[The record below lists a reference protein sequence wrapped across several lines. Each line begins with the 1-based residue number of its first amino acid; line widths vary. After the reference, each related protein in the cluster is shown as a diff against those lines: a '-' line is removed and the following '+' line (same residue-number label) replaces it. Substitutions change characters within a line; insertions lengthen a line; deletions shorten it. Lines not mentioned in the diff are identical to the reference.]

1 MRLCAILLSLALAA
15 CAAVTAPSGSQSMT
29 PHFEDGVLIARDGIR
44 LPLREWKA
52 QGDQS
57 KERDAPKAVI
67 IALHGMSDY
76 SNAFDMPGTEWAKR
90 GITTLAIDQRG
101 FGRSSNPGLWA
112 GGDVMRDDLNDFAA
126 AAHARY
132 PGVKIFAAGESMGG
146 AVVLSALVSPQ
157 PPVLDG
163 AILISPAV
171 WSRADMPALYRV
183 ALFMVAHIT
192 PGIILSNN
200 AAGRVVKIIPSDNIP
215 MLIALGKD
223 PLFQKQTRVDTLYG
237 LVNLMGDARTTP
249 SRLPA
254 SGGPPI
260 LYLHGEKDQVIPP
273 APAKATIHELG
284 ARADV
289 REYPGGYH
297 MLLRDLGRAKVQD
310 DVATWVLSK

>member
-1 MRLCAILLSLALAA
+1 MRLFAIILCLALGG
-15 CAAVTAPSGSQSMT
+15 CAAVIAPPGRESVT
-29 PHFEDGVLIARDGIR
+29 PHFEEGVLVARDGMR

-52 QGDQS
+52 DGG
-57 KERDAPKAVI
+57 APKAVI

-76 SNAFDMPGTEWAKR
+76 SNAFDMPGTAWAKH

-101 FGRSSNPGLWA
+101 FGQSGNPGLWA
-112 GGDVMRDDLNDFAA
+112 GADVMRRDLNDFAI

-146 AVVLSALVSPQ
+146 AVVLSALASPE
-157 PPVLDG
+157 PSAIDG

-183 ALFMVAHIT
+183 ALFMVAHVT
-192 PGIILSNN
+192 PGIILTNS
-200 AAGRVVKIIPSDNIP
+200 AAGKVVKIVPSDNIP

-223 PLFQKQTRVDTLYG
+223 PLFQKKTRADTLYG
-237 LVNLMGDARTTP
+237 LVNLMGDARSAP
-249 SRLPA
+249 ARLKNP
-254 SGGPPI
+254 PPI

-273 APAKATIHELG
+273 APAEATIRALG

-297 MLLRDLGRAKVQD
+297 MLLRDLDRAKPQD
-310 DVATWVLSK
+310 DVAKWILEK

>member
-1 MRLCAILLSLALAA
+1 
-15 CAAVTAPSGSQSMT
+15 MT
-29 PHFEDGVLIARDGIR
+29 PHFEDDFLVARDGMR

-52 QGDQS
+52 DG
-57 KERDAPKAVI
+57 EAPKAVI
-67 IALHGMSDY
+67 VALHGMSDY

-101 FGRSSNPGLWA
+101 FGRSGNPGLWA
-112 GGDVMRDDLNDFAA
+112 GGDVMRRDLDDFAA

-146 AVVLSALVSPQ
+146 AVLLSALASPE
-157 PPVLDG
+157 PPVIDG

-192 PGIILSNN
+192 PGIILTNS
-200 AAGRVVKIIPSDNIP
+200 AAGKVVKIVPSDNIP

-223 PLFQKQTRVDTLYG
+223 PLFQKKTRADTLYG
-237 LVNLMGDARTTP
+237 LVNLMGDARTAP
-249 SRLPA
+249 LRLPP
-254 SGGPPI
+254 SGVPPI

-273 APAKATIHELG
+273 APAKAAIRELTQFLG
-284 ARADV
+284 GRADV
-289 REYPGGYH
+289 REYPNGYH
-297 MLLRDLGRAKVQD
+297 MLLRDLDRAKVQD
-310 DVATWVLSK
+310 DVAAWVLRQ

>member
-1 MRLCAILLSLALAA
+1 
-15 CAAVTAPSGSQSMT
+15 MT
-29 PHFEDGVLIARDGIR
+29 PHFEDDFLVARDGMR
-44 LPLREWKA
+44 LPLREWNA
-52 QGDQS
+52 DG
-57 KERDAPKAVI
+57 DAPKAVI
-67 IALHGMSDY
+67 VALHGMSDY

-101 FGRSSNPGLWA
+101 FGKSDNPGLWA
-112 GGDVMRDDLNDFAA
+112 GGDVMRRDLVDFAA

-146 AVVLSALVSPQ
+146 AVLLSALASPE
-157 PPVLDG
+157 PPVIDG

-192 PGIILSNN
+192 PGIILTNS
-200 AAGRVVKIIPSDNIP
+200 AAGKVVKIVPSDNIP

-223 PLFQKQTRVDTLYG
+223 PLFQKKTRADTLYG
-237 LVNLMGDARTTP
+237 LVNLMGDARTAP
-249 SRLPA
+249 LRLPP
-254 SGGPPI
+254 SGVPPI

-273 APAKATIHELG
+273 APAKAAIRELG

-289 REYPGGYH
+289 REYPNGYH
-297 MLLRDLGRAKVQD
+297 MLLRDLDRAKVQD
-310 DVATWVLSK
+310 DVAAWVLRQ

>member
-1 MRLCAILLSLALAA
+1 MRLFAIILCLALGG
-15 CAAVTAPSGSQSMT
+15 CAAVTAPPGRESVT
-29 PHFEDGVLIARDGIR
+29 PHFEEGVLVARDGMR

-52 QGDQS
+52 EGG
-57 KERDAPKAVI
+57 APKAVI

-76 SNAFDMPGTEWAKR
+76 SNAFDMPGTAWAKH

-101 FGRSSNPGLWA
+101 FGQSGNPGLWA
-112 GGDVMRDDLNDFAA
+112 GADVMRRDLNDFAI

-146 AVVLSALVSPQ
+146 AVVLSALASPE
-157 PPVLDG
+157 PSAIDG

-192 PGIILSNN
+192 PGIILTNS
-200 AAGRVVKIIPSDNIP
+200 AAGKVVKIIPSDNIP

-223 PLFQKQTRVDTLYG
+223 PLFQKKTRADTLYG
-237 LVNLMGDARTTP
+237 LVNLMGDARTAP
-249 SRLPA
+249 PRLKNP
-254 SGGPPI
+254 PPI

-273 APAKATIHELG
+273 APAEATIRALG

-289 REYPGGYH
+289 REYPSGYH
-297 MLLRDLGRAKVQD
+297 MLLRDLGRAKPQD
-310 DVATWVLSK
+310 DVAIWVLSK

>member
-1 MRLCAILLSLALAA
+1 MRLFAIILCLALGG
-15 CAAVTAPSGSQSMT
+15 CAAVIAPPGRESVT
-29 PHFEDGVLIARDGIR
+29 PHFEEGVLVARDGMR

-52 QGDQS
+52 DGG
-57 KERDAPKAVI
+57 APKAVI

-76 SNAFDMPGTEWAKR
+76 SNAFDMPGTAWAKP

-101 FGRSSNPGLWA
+101 FGKSENPGLWA
-112 GGDVMRDDLNDFAA
+112 GGDVMRRDLNDFAI

-146 AVVLSALVSPQ
+146 AVVLSALASPE
-157 PPVLDG
+157 PPAIDG

-183 ALFMVAHIT
+183 ALFMVAHVT
-192 PGIILSNN
+192 PGIILTNS
-200 AAGRVVKIIPSDNIP
+200 AAGKVVKIVPSDNIP

-223 PLFQKQTRVDTLYG
+223 PLFQKKTRADTLYG
-237 LVNLMGDARTTP
+237 LVNLMGDARSAP
-249 SRLPA
+249 ARLKNP
-254 SGGPPI
+254 PPI

-273 APAKATIHELG
+273 APAEASIRALG

-289 REYPGGYH
+289 REYPSGYH
-297 MLLRDLGRAKVQD
+297 MLLRDLDRAKPQD
-310 DVATWVLSK
+310 DVAKWILEK

>member
-1 MRLCAILLSLALAA
+1 MRLGAILICLALAA
-15 CAAVTAPSGSQSMT
+15 CAAVTAPPGSGNVT
-29 PHFEDGVLIARDGIR
+29 PHFEGDVLVARDGMR

-52 QGDQS
+52 DQT
-57 KERDAPKAVI
+57 DAPKAVI

-76 SNAFDMPGTEWAKR
+76 SNAFDMPGTEWAKH

-101 FGRSSNPGLWA
+101 FGKSDNPGLWA
-112 GGDVMRDDLNDFAA
+112 GGDVMRRDLDDFAI

-146 AVVLSALVSPQ
+146 AVVLSALASPE
-157 PPVLDG
+157 PPNIDG

-192 PGIILSNN
+192 PGIILTNS
-200 AAGRVVKIIPSDNIP
+200 AAGKVVKIIPSDNIP
-215 MLIALGKD
+215 MLVALGKD
-223 PLFQKQTRVDTLYG
+223 PLFQKRTRADTLYG
-237 LVNLMGDARTTP
+237 LVNLMGEARTAP
-249 SRLPA
+249 RRLPS
-254 SGGPPI
+254 SGVPPI

-273 APAKATIHELG
+273 APAKATIRELG

-297 MLLRDLGRAKVQD
+297 MLLRDLDRAKVQD
-310 DVATWVLSK
+310 DVADWVMSVSRSE